1 MDGIEEEKEKE
12 KEKEKKKNG
21 EDDEEIEAEEWVKK
35 DKKCC
40 EILILM
46 RNDFTTHAIRI
57 ILLSVVKGQV
67 QADSSRAH
75 YRERTNSLLCLQFFR
90 LNIVE

>member
-1 MDGIEEEKEKE
+1 MDRIEEE

-21 EDDEEIEAEEWVKK
+21 EDDEANYKNKQKERSGLKR
-35 DKKCC
+35 KKCF

-46 RNDFTTHAIRI
+46 RNDFTTHAIRM
-57 ILLSVVKGQV
+57 ILLSIVKEQV
-67 QADSSRAH
+67 QADSVRAH

>member
-1 MDGIEEEKEKE
+1 MDRIEEG

-21 EDDEEIEAEEWVKK
+21 EDDEANCKNKQKERSGLK

-46 RNDFTTHAIRI
+46 RNNFTTHAMRM
-57 ILLSVVKGQV
+57 ILLSIVKGQV
-67 QADSSRAH
+67 QAAH
-75 YRERTNSLLCLQFFR
+75 YRERTY
-90 LNIVE
+90 